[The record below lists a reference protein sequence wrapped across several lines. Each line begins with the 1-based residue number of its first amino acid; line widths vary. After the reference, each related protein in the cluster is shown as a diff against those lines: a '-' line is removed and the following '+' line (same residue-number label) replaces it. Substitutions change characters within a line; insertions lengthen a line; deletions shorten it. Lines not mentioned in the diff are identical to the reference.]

1 MKNKVFFLITRDIDE
16 EFPKFKNKKDLGKTL
31 YEKIVLSESDDENEQ
46 KLLKEKDLNNQKEI
60 YLNHFDEIEF
70 STKNKQKKKRKY
82 LLRSIKKNCFL
93 EHLNLVII
101 KK

>member
-82 LLRSIKKNCFL
+82 LLRSIKKIVS
-93 EHLNLVII
+93 LNI
-101 KK
+101 